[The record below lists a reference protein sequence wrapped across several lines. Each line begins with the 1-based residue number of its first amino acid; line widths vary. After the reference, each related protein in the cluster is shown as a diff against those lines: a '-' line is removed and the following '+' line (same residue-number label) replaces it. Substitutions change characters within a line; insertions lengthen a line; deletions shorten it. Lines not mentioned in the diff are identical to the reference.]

1 MINTF
6 GYCFRQGL
14 SNLRKN
20 IGFSLASV
28 ATVTACIFL
37 FGIFYAVITNVQHI
51 VYEAENTVGMT
62 VFFEQGLDEAGRNR
76 IEEGIRS
83 HGSVKEI
90 RYVSADEAWKNFQSA
105 YFGDEAGELSEAFAD
120 DNPLKGSDSFEV
132 FLNDIS
138 GQLELAAY
146 TKTLPGVRE
155 VNYSN
160 TVVSALKTVNRVIYG
175 LSAIII
181 GILVAVSIFLIS
193 NTIST
198 AAAFR
203 KREHEILKLM
213 GATNFFVRAPFV
225 VEGTCIGLVGAA
237 IPVAALYFIY
247 GRAERFLEERVLT
260 GGGAVLSGIFQLLPS
275 AEVLPKIALAGFG
288 LGVGMGF
295 LVSFITIRRH
305 LRV

>member
-1 MINTF
+1 MLNTLV
-6 GYCFRQGL
+6 YCFRQGM
-14 SNLRKN
+14 SNLRRN
-20 IGFSLASV
+20 IGFTLASV

-37 FGIFYAVITNVQHI
+37 FGLFYSVITNVQHI

-62 VFFEQGLDEAGRNR
+62 VFFEPGLGEDGRNA
-76 IEEGIRS
+76 IGDAIRRF
-83 HGSVKEI
+83 GDVKEI
-90 RYVSADEAWKNFQSA
+90 RYVSADEAWEGFRA
-105 YFGDEAGELSEAFAD
+105 EYFGDRADELSEAFAD
-120 DNPLKGSDSFEV
+120 DNPLKDSDSFEV
-132 FLNDIS
+132 FLNDIAR
-138 GQLELAAY
+138 QTELAEF
-146 TKTLPGVRE
+146 TKKLPGVRE

-175 LSAIII
+175 LSAVII
-181 GILVAVSIFLIS
+181 GILIAVSIFLIS

-225 VEGTCIGLVGAA
+225 VEGTVIGVLGAA
-237 IPVAALYFIY
+237 IPVAALYYIY
-247 GRAERFLEERVLT
+247 GRAERFLAERVLT
-260 GGGAVLSGIFQLLPS
+260 GGGASLANIFRLLPS
-275 AEVLPKIALAGFG
+275 SEVLPRIALTGFG

-295 LVSFITIRRH
+295 LVSFVTIRRH